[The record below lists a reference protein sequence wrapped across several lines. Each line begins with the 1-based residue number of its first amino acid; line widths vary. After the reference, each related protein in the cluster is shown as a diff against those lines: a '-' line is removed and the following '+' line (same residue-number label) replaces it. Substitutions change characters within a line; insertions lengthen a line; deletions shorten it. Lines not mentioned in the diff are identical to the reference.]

1 MSVALGG
8 AGLHLPVAAIRGKM
22 AAMQT
27 NRYIHPVPG
36 LIGDCA
42 NRLANSP
49 LLLGCR
55 RAIMSRLP
63 FLRLASDVRDVVYC
77 NWVVEVA
84 ALAHLVPE
92 GVKLRQRGGKTI
104 FTILTY
110 THGHFGP
117 AIAGPLRKLFPSPVQ
132 SNWRLYLDSPA
143 DEATVLF
150 VKNILDSA
158 VHAVGTRVF
167 SDALPSHYAAVF
179 SHRHRDGRYDT
190 RIDPGQGSAPAFEC
204 SAQASDTRM
213 LPPDFAALFNSWD
226 DAIAFLSLQH
236 AAIAHAEDVN
246 RLAHARIELPV
257 DLSAVL
263 PLQASAASPFL
274 NAIGAGATPFSF
286 AVPAVAFEV
295 LSERIL

>member
-1 MSVALGG
+1 
-8 AGLHLPVAAIRGKM
+8 
-22 AAMQT
+22 MQT

-36 LIGDCA
+36 IVGACA
-42 NRLANSP
+42 DRLANSP
-49 LLLGCR
+49 LLLACR

-77 NWVVEVA
+77 NWIVDVA
-84 ALAHLVPE
+84 AVAHLVPD
-92 GVKLRQRGGKTI
+92 GVKLWQRDGKTI

-117 AIAGPLRKLFPSPVQ
+117 AFAGPLRKLFPSPLQ
-132 SNWRLYLDSPA
+132 SNWRLYLDGPGE
-143 DEATVLF
+143 EATVLF

-158 VHAVGTRVF
+158 VHAVGTRIF
-167 SDALPSHYAAVF
+167 SDALPSHYAPAF
-179 SHRHRDGRYDT
+179 KHRQHEGRYDT

-204 SAQASDTRM
+204 SAQAAGTRA
-213 LPPDFAALFNSWD
+213 LPPEFAALFRSWD
-226 DAIAFLSLQH
+226 EAIAFLSLQH

-257 DLSAVL
+257 DLAAVQ
-263 PLQASAASPFL
+263 PLQAHAVSPFL
-274 NAIGAGATPFSF
+274 NAIGATNAPFSF
-286 AVPAVAFEV
+286 AVPAVAFRV

>member
-1 MSVALGG
+1 
-8 AGLHLPVAAIRGKM
+8 
-22 AAMQT
+22 MQT

-36 LIGDCA
+36 IVGACA
-42 NRLANSP
+42 DRLANSP
-49 LLLGCR
+49 LLLACR

-77 NWVVEVA
+77 NWIVDVA
-84 ALAHLVPE
+84 AVAHLVPE
-92 GVKLRQRGGKTI
+92 GVKLWQRDGKTI

-117 AIAGPLRKLFPSPVQ
+117 ALAGPLRKLFPSPLQ
-132 SNWRLYLDSPA
+132 SNWRLYLDDPGE
-143 DEATVLF
+143 EATVLF

-158 VHAVGTRVF
+158 VHAVGTRIF
-167 SDALPSHYAAVF
+167 SDALPSHYAPAF
-179 SHRHRDGRYDT
+179 KHRQHEGRYDT

-204 SAQASDTRM
+204 SAQAAGTRA
-213 LPPDFAALFNSWD
+213 LPPEFAALFRSWD
-226 DAIAFLSLQH
+226 EAIAFLSLQH

-257 DLSAVL
+257 DLAAVQ
-263 PLQASAASPFL
+263 PLQAHAVSSFL
-274 NAIGAGATPFSF
+274 NAIGATNAPFSF
-286 AVPAVAFEV
+286 AVPAVAFRV

>member
-1 MSVALGG
+1 
-8 AGLHLPVAAIRGKM
+8 
-22 AAMQT
+22 MQT

-36 LIGDCA
+36 IIGACA

-49 LLLGCR
+49 LLLACR

-77 NWVVEVA
+77 NWVVDVA
-84 ALAHLVPE
+84 AVAHLVPQ
-92 GVKLRQRGGKTI
+92 GVKLWQRDGKTI

-117 AIAGPLRKLFPSPVQ
+117 AFAGPLRKLFPSPLQ
-132 SNWRLYLDSPA
+132 SNWRLYLDGPG

-167 SDALPSHYAAVF
+167 SDALPSHYATAF
-179 SHRHRDGRYDT
+179 THRCQDGRYDT

-204 SAQASDTRM
+204 SAQATGTRA
-213 LPPDFAALFNSWD
+213 LPPDFAALFHSWD
-226 DAIAFLSLQH
+226 ESIAFLSLQH
-236 AAIAHAEDVN
+236 AAIAYAEDVD
-246 RLAHARIELPV
+246 RLAYARIELPV
-257 DLSAVL
+257 DLAAVQ
-263 PLQASAASPFL
+263 PLQARAASPFL
-274 NAIGAGATPFSF
+274 DVIGARAAPFSF
-286 AVPAVAFEV
+286 AVPAVAFRV
-295 LSERIL
+295 LSERML